1 MPRVVSE
8 LRPAGDG
15 EGEGARP
22 EPPAIEPT
30 TYMINGLDA
39 ATTAE
44 TLMTDLDRLGFAGSY
59 DYLYLPYQN
68 GGCKGY
74 AFIDF
79 QSAEN
84 GKRFVSIISKVAE
97 SPEVCLNV
105 LRLVHINQTS
115 LVKPAKIQGV
125 SANLRN
131 LWQFWR
137 GMKPIH
143 ENAPLVRNQEGTM
156 APTLPWEQLRADHT
170 QPKMD
175 VPKTLCLRGI
185 PNKVTSTEL
194 MDTLDSLGFTGEYDY
209 FYLPCDIKSLCNR
222 GYAFVNLMT
231 DEAAHRFNEVLTGY
245 RFQEINTEK
254 RLQVTMAKVQ
264 GVRENL
270 LRCQSV
276 NCKRFLSKPWVLED
290 GEMKCLSRKADV
302 DAFTK
307 NLNSSQ
313 AQKDTDDSA
322 DSPQTESTRDESH
335 DDSNSEDTHTQVLFG
350 DSFAVDG
357 SEPVQ
362 AQSLWS
368 MESWR
373 MASVYYG
380 LQTITTIPNSD
391 GL

>member
-1 MPRVVSE
+1 
-8 LRPAGDG
+8 
-15 EGEGARP
+15 
-22 EPPAIEPT
+22 
-30 TYMINGLDA
+30 
-39 ATTAE
+39 
-44 TLMTDLDRLGFAGSY
+44 
-59 DYLYLPYQN
+59 
-68 GGCKGY
+68 
-74 AFIDF
+74 
-79 QSAEN
+79 
-84 GKRFVSIISKVAE
+84 
-97 SPEVCLNV
+97 
-105 LRLVHINQTS
+105 
-115 LVKPAKIQGV
+115 
-125 SANLRN
+125 
-131 LWQFWR
+131 
-137 GMKPIH
+137 
-143 ENAPLVRNQEGTM
+143 
-156 APTLPWEQLRADHT
+156 
-170 QPKMD
+170 MD

-185 PNKVTSTEL
+185 PNKITSTEL
-194 MDTLDSLGFTGEYDY
+194 MDTLDALGFSGEYDY

-245 RFQEINTEK
+245 RFQDINTEK

-307 NLNSSQ
+307 NLAGAGSAKSSED
-313 AQKDTDDSA
+313 AA
-322 DSPQTESTRDESH
+322 DAPRTESTHEDSH
-335 DDSNSEDTHTQVLFG
+335 DDSISDDTQVLPPGAFG
-350 DSFAVDG
+350 DGFALDG
-357 SEPVQ
+357 SETQPVQ

-380 LQTITTIPNSD
+380 LQTITTIPNSE